1 MQTVEN
7 EFKNMKL
14 SPEIILLRCEIDALD
29 DKILDLLNA
38 RARLSEKISTLKAE
52 AGSAQYSPEREAMIF
67 ERLSNHSQNVLSPES
82 VSRVFKAIVQECL
95 ARNLNLARK

>member
-7 EFKNMKL
+7 ELEDTKP
-14 SPEIILLRCEIDALD
+14 SPEIDMLRCEIDALD
-29 DKILDLLNA
+29 DKILDLINA
-38 RARLSEKISTLKAE
+38 RARLSEKISALKTE

-82 VSRVFKAIVQECL
+82 VSRVFKVIVQECL